1 MRVRDEQ
8 YYYPEEISAMDLEK
22 MKASAA
28 REAGF
33 EVPNFVAT
41 VPDCFKKSQRQATED
56 ACQIADLNCLRII
69 SEPTAACLAYGLYL
83 T

>member
-8 YYYPEEISAMDLEK
+8 YYNPEEISAMDLEK

-33 EVPNFVAT
+33 EVPNPVVA
-41 VPDCFKKSQRQATED
+41 VPDCFTKS
-56 ACQIADLNCLRII
+56 
-69 SEPTAACLAYGLYL
+69 
-83 T
+83 